1 VLKLQQSFEQCE
13 KGQNAARE
21 KFMEETTTAFRN
33 RYMKEFL
40 DVLLLFNIE
49 ENGETSGYDFLKHL
63 HRTYDLMLSPGTVY
77 AVAYSMQRDNL
88 IEAKGNKRKTVFSL
102 TPRGRLVIETIRKSK
117 KMLQFS
123 FSDLIEIKAHKIKM
137 VPGDHPE
144 TPTAI
149 DSAEKSTQ
157 IKVHLKEESN

>member
-1 VLKLQQSFEQCE
+1 LQQSFENCK
-13 KGQNAARE
+13 KGQNPVRE
-21 KFMEETTTAFRN
+21 KFMEETANAFRH

-63 HRTYDLMLSPGTVY
+63 HQTYDLMLSPGTVY

-88 IEAKGNKRKTVFSL
+88 IEARGDKRKTVFSL
-102 TPRGRLVIETIRKSK
+102 TPRGKLVIETIRNSK

-123 FSDLIEIKAHKIKM
+123 FSDLIEAKAPKCKTVLGVHAAAQT
-137 VPGDHPE
+137 G
-144 TPTAI
+144 I
-149 DSAEKSTQ
+149 DSADKSAQ
-157 IKVHLKEESN
+157 IEVHLKEGCN